1 MRCGSAC
8 IDSPLGG
15 PKGQGAAQREG
26 SMLASS
32 SMLSSPTLHEH
43 GRALSVKR
51 RLRWLMAAMTVLN
64 VVLWTVMFGL

>member
-1 MRCGSAC
+1 
-8 IDSPLGG
+8 
-15 PKGQGAAQREG
+15 
-26 SMLASS
+26 MLASS